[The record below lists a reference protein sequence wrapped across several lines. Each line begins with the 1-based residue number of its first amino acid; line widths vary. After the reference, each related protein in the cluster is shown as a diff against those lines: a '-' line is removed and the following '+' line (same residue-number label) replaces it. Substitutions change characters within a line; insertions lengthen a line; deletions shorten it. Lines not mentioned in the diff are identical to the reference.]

1 MINRKTHL
9 PHVYRKDY
17 TYSQHSCSQKSKRNL
32 KRKIMKVIR
41 ATNDNILY
49 DNLWR
54 GRFYARCDGMFYNTY
69 NDGSGT
75 FCGVAV
81 TFVDLAIEKTYQAH
95 FDDLDFTMFN
105 GATFW
110 RAMNDFIVDYCEV
123 WNDKDFDPR
132 FDHRVYRTR

>member
-17 TYSQHSCSQKSKRNL
+17 TYSQYSCSQNSKRNL

-54 GRFYARCDGMFYNTY
+54 GRFYAQCDGMFYNTY

-75 FCGVAV
+75 FCDIAI
-81 TFVDLAIEKTYQAH
+81 TFIDLATEKMYKAH
-95 FDDLDFTMFN
+95 FHDLDFTMFN

-123 WNDKDFDPR
+123 WNDKDFNPR
-132 FDHRVYRTR
+132 FDHRIYRTR